1 MDNVITRRTIAHT
14 FGITAGLFFALS
26 SFGLNAWIQTQN
38 HLYLSWLSFLLALPI
53 FTFLTFTASIITVNA
68 QSALKGGL
76 VWSLA
81 GLIIGILTVLLPFLL
96 YPKAV
101 FFTVPEAINWFK
113 FDWHPD
119 YYLIV
124 LFSTVLCFISFLMI
138 GLLENN
144 FVDST
149 YFSNTLGI
157 LLFNA
162 LIIAIFMG
170 VIGSVADSL
179 VNASLRKSTS
189 GLHYIIDYAQK
200 HDIDSV
206 DKDIRRNLHLG
217 ALNDIKDTL
226 EDNHTLYVFEQNH
239 IYETA
244 NILYKSGD
252 LWANCYIFSHKPSNC
267 FIISPPASK

>member
-1 MDNVITRRTIAHT
+1 
-14 FGITAGLFFALS
+14 
-26 SFGLNAWIQTQN
+26 
-38 HLYLSWLSFLLALPI
+38 
-53 FTFLTFTASIITVNA
+53 
-68 QSALKGGL
+68 
-76 VWSLA
+76 
-81 GLIIGILTVLLPFLL
+81 
-96 YPKAV
+96 
-101 FFTVPEAINWFK
+101 
-113 FDWHPD
+113 
-119 YYLIV
+119 
-124 LFSTVLCFISFLMI
+124 MI

-226 EDNHTLYVFEQNH
+226 EDNHTLYIFEQNH